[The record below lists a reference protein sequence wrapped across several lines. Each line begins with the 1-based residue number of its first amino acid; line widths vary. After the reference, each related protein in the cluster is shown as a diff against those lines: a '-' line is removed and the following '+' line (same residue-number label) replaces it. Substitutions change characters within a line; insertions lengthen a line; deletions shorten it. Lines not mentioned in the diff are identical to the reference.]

1 MEQLEF
7 RTFMLEIS
15 KALPE
20 NQFQELKYL
29 LTGFVECGTREVLT
43 QAFHYF
49 EELER
54 RRLLLPTK
62 FDILKDAFGAIG
74 RRDLVEEL
82 KGKEEYFTQLFSQH
96 SQQKELGAEVDGY
109 VQSLSQNDVVAPNGG
124 GNTCNSVAAS
134 QPLPKAPS
142 AANGFPGSEAAVIPA
157 PQNANRTKIEME
169 ANEIVVANYDFS
181 CREYGDLSFIKG
193 EHLIVVEKASEHWWV
208 AKNSRGN
215 RGYIP
220 TNYVKRQ
227 VSEIESWFQPELN
240 RQKSEVALKEKGKD
254 GSFVVR
260 SSSRG
265 AASYTL
271 SLLCGDRVY
280 HYLIIKDEKQEF
292 YISKRHRFP
301 TVTELINYHR
311 HNSGGMAARLRQ
323 PLGSPVAT
331 FDYDTWKIPKSEIV
345 LGNELGVGHFSTVL
359 KGTWLDDIPVAVK
372 IIKEGTMSEDDFID
386 EAKRMTQFHH
396 PHLIQLYGVCSEKP
410 MYIVSELMSQGRLT
424 DYLRAN
430 RTRLRTRQMTG
441 MTRQVSSAM
450 NYLESRNV
458 IHRDLAT
465 RNCLIGDHNVV
476 KLADFGLARF
486 VLDDEYTATS
496 NDKFAIKW
504 ASPEVIL
511 HSKFS
516 SKSDVWSF
524 GILTWEIYSGGQP
537 PYPSMT
543 NMDVV
548 EKVPAGYRLEKP
560 HECPDEIFRLLE
572 KCWHSE
578 PDHRPTFAE
587 VNRSI
592 IKLVC
597 RQCVEIF
604 V

>member
-7 RTFMLEIS
+7 RSFMLEIS

-20 NQFQELKYL
+20 NQFEELKYL
-29 LTGFVECGTREVLT
+29 LTGFVECGTRELLT
-43 QAFHYF
+43 QSFHYF

-82 KGKEEYFTQLFSQH
+82 EGKEEYFNQLFSQH
-96 SQQKELGAEVDGY
+96 SQQKELSAEVDGY
-109 VQSLSQNDVVAPNGG
+109 VQSLSQNDVVAPN
-124 GNTCNSVAAS
+124 AES
-134 QPLPKAPS
+134 QPLPKATS
-142 AANGFPGSEAAVIPA
+142 GADEFPESQPAVIPA
-157 PQNANRTKIEME
+157 PQNENRIKIKME
-169 ANEIVVANYDFS
+169 ANETVVANYDFS
-181 CREYGDLSFIKG
+181 CQKDGDLSFIKG
-193 EHLIVVEKASEHWWV
+193 EQLIVVEKPSEHWWK

-215 RGYIP
+215 QGYIP
-220 TNYVKRQ
+220 SNYVKRQ
-227 VSEIESWFQPELN
+227 VSETESWSQPELN
-240 RQKSEVALKEKGKD
+240 REKSEVALKEKGKD

-260 SSSRG
+260 PSSRED
-265 AASYTL
+265 ASYTL
-271 SLLCGDRVY
+271 SLLCSDRVY
-280 HYLIIKDEKQEF
+280 HYLIKEDENQEF
-292 YISKRHRFP
+292 YISERHRFP
-301 TVTELINYHR
+301 TVTELINYHQ

-331 FDYDTWKIPKSEIV
+331 FDCDTWKIPKSEIV
-345 LGNELGVGHFSTVL
+345 LEKELGVGHFSTVL

-372 IIKEGTMSEDDFID
+372 IMKEGTMSGDDFID

-430 RTRLRTRQMTG
+430 RTRLHTRQMTG
-441 MTRQVSSAM
+441 LTRQVSSAM

-486 VLDDEYTATS
+486 VLDDEYTAT
-496 NDKFAIKW
+496 NTEKFAIKW

-511 HSKFS
+511 HSRFS
-516 SKSDVWSF
+516 SKSDIWAF
-524 GILTWEIYSGGQP
+524 GILTWEIYSGGLS

-587 VNRSI
+587 VNRTI
-592 IKLVC
+592 IKLVG
-597 RQCVEIF
+597 RK
-604 V
+604 